1 MDMRPPPPASATG
14 GSTAP
19 SATRPGAGASS
30 SNDPPKL
37 EKAAREFERLLVE
50 QMLKAMQESLDEGMF
65 PSSGAGSDWYT
76 SLFNQEM
83 SREIT
88 ADGGMGVARGMLE
101 QLRAQGVSVDSAG
114 TDGLGLLEVSRG
126 AGMQAG
132 LASMDRAFEL
142 RRREREAERLEPL
155 STLSQRSELYRAARA
170 ESTATDPPRKAE
182 LKALVREVAAEVG
195 VDPRLALA
203 LVEAESGFNPRAR
216 SPKGAM
222 GLAQLMPDTARGLGV
237 TDPLDPRQNVK
248 GGLTYLK
255 RMLEKYQDRDL
266 ALAAYNAGPGAVDRH
281 KGIPPYRETRAYVAR
296 IGNLL
301 REVP

>member
-1 MDMRPPPPASATG
+1 MDLRPASP
-14 GSTAP
+14 GSSTD
-19 SATRPGAGASS
+19 RPGAASASRPAAGASPQKS
-30 SNDPPKL
+30 EAKL
-37 EKAAREFERLLVE
+37 EQTAREFERLLVE
-50 QMLKAMQESLDEGMF
+50 QMLTAMQESLEEGMF
-65 PSSGAGSDWYT
+65 PTSGASSDWYT

-83 SREIT
+83 SRQIT
-88 ADGGMGVARGMLE
+88 ADGGLGVARGMLE
-101 QLRAQGVSVDSAG
+101 QLRAQDGAEQAQGSAG
-114 TDGLGLLEVSRG
+114 TGLLDLSRG

-132 LASMDRAFEL
+132 LASLDRAFEL
-142 RRREREAERLEPL
+142 RRRERESELLEPL
-155 STLSQRSELYRAARA
+155 STLSKRSELYRAARA
-170 ESTATDPPRKAE
+170 ESTAADPPRRAE
-182 LKALVREVAAEVG
+182 MKALVREVAAEVG
-195 VDPRLALA
+195 VDARLALA
-203 LVEAESGFNPRAR
+203 LVETESGFNPRAR

-237 TDPLDPRQNVK
+237 TDPLDPRQNLK

-301 REVP
+301 REEP